1 MTILYFSVQSQSAC
15 ANGGLDRPAPKI
27 AGKWVEVPTAAG
39 QSVTRRPTQRS
50 PSISSISCS
59 SSLALHH
66 QKYFSSVTQLRLRP
80 TRTFRGVLSPHRSH
94 ATLAAVRPQGS
105 GLRTRSAV
113 RFAGR
118 GLLILQWF
126 SAHVRASS
134 LLTFTLKGRL
144 EWLRRKVRTARAQF
158 VDRARVKRT
167 RRVQRQFS
175 RTSDLHPLRRAG
187 RALCLCTPVLYPVV
201 Q

>member
-1 MTILYFSVQSQSAC
+1 MRFDCCGLIVNDVAV
-15 ANGGLDRPAPKI
+15 GGHSNWAS
-27 AGKWVEVPTAAG
+27 GKWVEVPTAAG

-59 SSLALHH
+59 SSFAPHH

-80 TRTFRGVLSPHRSH
+80 TRTFRRVLSPHRSH

-134 LLTFTLKGRL
+134 LLVRPRRGNDLGDQSLK
-144 EWLRRKVRTARAQF
+144 RAE
-158 VDRARVKRT
+158 
-167 RRVQRQFS
+167 RQ
-175 RTSDLHPLRRAG
+175 
-187 RALCLCTPVLYPVV
+187 ALQYNKA
-201 Q
+201 